1 MRRIRNLAN
10 VKFKQR
16 KLDRNVRSV
25 SAIRDAAIQR
35 KLLKSSKL
43 KNNNFLLRYE
53 DVSHVKF
60 IILQNIIK
68 LFHKMTNDTINK

>member
-16 KLDRNVRSV
+16 KLNRNVRSV
-25 SAIRDAAIQR
+25 SAIRDADIQR

-43 KNNNFLLRYE
+43 KNNKFLLRYE

-60 IILQNIIK
+60 IILQNIK
-68 LFHKMTNDTINK
+68 LFHKMTNDIINK

>member
-16 KLDRNVRSV
+16 KLDRNARSV

-60 IILQNIIK
+60 IILQNIK

>member
-60 IILQNIIK
+60 IILQNIK